1 MLILE
6 NIMLA
11 LNGLKANKTRAFL
24 TMLGIIIGIASV
36 ITIMTVGNSMTNSI
50 TSSMSGAGATNIT
63 VTVSQKSSGTET
75 TASGFTFNRGP
86 WRSTMTDDDY
96 INEDEI
102 TALEEAYPDNI
113 DGIELTESVGSGEVK
128 HLDDYANVSIA
139 GYNNT
144 YIDQAD
150 LTILAGRLFTDKDQE
165 DGKKVCLVSD
175 WLVENMYDG
184 DNNSALGQQITVVY
198 NNKFYH
204 YTIVGVYSQDD
215 SEEYNADDD
224 YDTSTTLYLP
234 LQTAIDQNHS
244 NGGFSSMTIVASS
257 TTDIDTFMTTV
268 EDFFNN
274 KYYRD
279 NENYEISCSSMST
292 LIETMTSMLSTV
304 SVAISIIAGI
314 SLLVGG
320 IGVMNI
326 MLVSVTERTREIGT
340 RKALGATN
348 GSIRLQFIVESITLC
363 VVGGIIGIILGIVL
377 GSVAAS
383 IMGYAASPSITGMIF
398 SVAFSVAIGVFF
410 GYYPANKAA
419 KMNPIEALRYE

>member
-1 MLILE
+1 MLVLE
-6 NIMLA
+6 NILLA
-11 LNGLKANKTRAFL
+11 LNGLRANKTRAFL

-50 TSSMSGAGATNIT
+50 TSAMSGAGATNIT
-63 VTVSQKSSGTET
+63 VAVSQKSSGTET
-75 TASGFTFNRGP
+75 TQSGFTFNRGP

-96 INEDEI
+96 ITMDELN
-102 TALEEAYPDNI
+102 ALKEAYPNDIDNY
-113 DGIELTESVGSGEVK
+113 ELTESVGSGEVE
-128 HLDDYANVSIA
+128 HLDAYANVTIA
-139 GYNNT
+139 GYNND
-144 YIDQAD
+144 YITDTD
-150 LTILAGRLFTDKDQE
+150 PTILAGRVFTDKDQE
-165 DGKKVCLVSD
+165 DAKKVCIVSD
-175 WLVENMYDG
+175 WLVENMYNG
-184 DNNSALGQQITVVY
+184 DNDAALGQQISVVIS
-198 NNKFYH
+198 NKFYH
-204 YTIVGVYSQDD
+204 YTIVGVFQQDD

-244 NGGFSSMTIVASS
+244 NGGFSSLTLVASS
-257 TTDIDTFMTTV
+257 TTDIDTFMTEV
-268 EDFFNN
+268 ESFFND
-274 KYYRD
+274 KYYRN
-279 NENYEISCSSMST
+279 NENYEVSCSSMTT
-292 LIETMTSMLSTV
+292 LIESMTSMLSTI

-363 VVGGIIGIILGIVL
+363 VVGGLIGIILGLIL

-383 IMGYAASPSITGMIF
+383 IMGYSASPSVAGMIF
-398 SVAFSVAIGVFF
+398 SVAFSIAIGVFF